1 MGKLNKQVDFI
12 NDAIKNRQELDFTSY
27 SRFLESAPI
36 FITYYK
42 QNTEESTLD
51 YGIAST
57 QTFIGADSSIRY
69 NRIKSVPLY
78 GLNLTQI
85 DISEDETGATASFQS
100 EGIMLPG
107 TFTPI
112 PNDYFMIDYMGK
124 DIVFKVTNV
133 VAGTIKSNDYIK
145 IEFKFN
151 QILEDHEQERLD
163 KQVVTDNTIIFDN
176 IGSEN
181 KALVTDDAFK
191 RAQWL
196 KELYTKFAEDYI
208 DYFFVSEVNSFI
220 CEYPV
225 DGLDKK
231 ELAYNPYLTHF
242 MIQNGLFTGDNTPKI
257 LALEIETSVAKDFKN
272 NYKNSIFKTIESR
285 YKYDIE
291 KVYNNQFFKFINEQ
305 TSIFFER
312 ATEYLRIELI
322 PHKLPFFGPMLNPEI
337 IAFLAELDE
346 EYYKGLWSPEYNT
359 SFSTGETTNDHF
371 FSCQIARPEKPIY
384 NMNFEL
390 SDIVKNH
397 LDHKKSKLTIDYM
410 KNLCQYGQISYD
422 PDTFILVPLVLYII
436 QFELNEIQRK
446 DTNK

>member
-1 MGKLNKQVDFI
+1 MGKLNSKVDFI
-12 NDAIKNRQELDFTSY
+12 NDAIKNRQEIDFTSY

-85 DISEDETGATASFQS
+85 DISEDETGTTASFQS

-107 TFTPI
+107 TFQPI

-163 KQVVTDNTIIFDN
+163 KQITSDNTVIYDN
-176 IGSEN
+176 IGTEN
-181 KALVTDDAFK
+181 KAIVTDDQFK
-191 RAQWL
+191 RANML
-196 KELYTKFAEDYI
+196 KELYEKLAEDYI
-208 DYFFVSEVNSFI
+208 EYFFVSEVNSFI
-220 CEYPV
+220 CEYPI
-225 DGLDKK
+225 DGMEKK

-242 MIQNGLFTGDNTPKI
+242 MIEHDLFMGENTPRT
-257 LALEIETSVAKDFKN
+257 LALDMEVSVTREFKK
-272 NYKNSIFKTIESR
+272 NYKNSIFQTIESR
-285 YKYDIE
+285 FKYDI
-291 KVYNNQFFKFINEQ
+291 NNVLNHQFFNFINEQ

-312 ATEYLRIELI
+312 AIEYMQIELF
-322 PHKLPFFGPMLNPEI
+322 PMKLPFYGSMLNPDI
-337 IAFLAELDE
+337 IAYLAELDE
-346 EYYKGLWSPEYNT
+346 EYYKAKYLQESQEEN
-359 SFSTGETTNDHF
+359 STDNFNDHY
-371 FSCQIARPEKPIY
+371 FSCQIVRPIKPIY

-390 SDIVKNH
+390 SDIVKNY
-397 LDHKKSKLTIDYM
+397 LDHKKSKLTVDYM

-436 QFELNEIQRK
+436 RFELNEIQRK